1 MTTTAGAAGI
11 GLPEVDRIP
20 PRSTRYLRDERN
32 PNAFL
37 VQRSVFVDEDVLA
50 REREA
55 IFNRCWVYVGHGSE
69 VPEPNDFVSR
79 TVVGRPILFTRDK
92 GGEVRVWYN
101 ACTHRGAEVCRERRG
116 NARRFR
122 CFYHSWSFSTDGQL
136 VAMPDEDAYPEGFS
150 KEAHRLRGPAR
161 VESYRGFYF
170 VNVRADAEPLEE
182 YLAGTRYY
190 LDLTA
195 DQSAAGM
202 VVTPGSHEYSIKA
215 NWKLLVEN
223 SFDGYHAIPVHKTY
237 LDVQRSRGDQI
248 AGSTDG
254 DWKQSY
260 AYDLGNG
267 HAVTVKEAPWGRPIA
282 RWKPSMGAD
291 TREIVEDS
299 YRRLVETHGQE
310 RADEIAGLDFNMHV
324 FPNLSINNIMAV
336 IVRTYYPVSSG
347 LMHVNAWSLA
357 PAEESAPARRVRN
370 ESFLSFLG
378 PAGLATPDDNEAL
391 ESCHR
396 GYASDPGG
404 GWSDVS
410 RGMDIAEPRNWD
422 ELQMR
427 TFWRR
432 WSDLVEGPVGAHG
445 GER

>member
-1 MTTTAGAAGI
+1 MTVR
-11 GLPEVDRIP
+11 LPETQRIP
-20 PRSTRYLRDERN
+20 PRRTRYIRDERD

-37 VQRSVFVDEDVLA
+37 VQRSVFVDDAVLA

-55 IFNRCWVYVGHGSE
+55 IFNRCWIYVGHESE
-69 VPEPNDFVSR
+69 IPNPNDFVAR
-79 TVVGRPILFTRDK
+79 TVAGRPVLFTRDK
-92 GGEVRVWYN
+92 EGHVHVLYN

-116 NARRFR
+116 NTRRFR
-122 CFYHSWSFSTDGQL
+122 CFYHSWSFSTDGRL
-136 VAMPDEDAYPEGFS
+136 VAMPDEEGYPEGFDR
-150 KEAHRLRGPAR
+150 EAHRLRGPAR
-161 VESYRGFYF
+161 VESYRGFCF
-170 VNVRADAEPLEE
+170 MNVHADAEPLDE
-182 YLAGTRYY
+182 YLAGAKYY

-195 DQSAAGM
+195 DQSATGM
-202 VVTPGSHEYSIKA
+202 VVTPGAHEYSIKA

-237 LDVQRSRGDQI
+237 LDVQRARGDEI
-248 AGSTDG
+248 AGNTST
-254 DWKQSY
+254 DWKQSH

-291 TREIVEDS
+291 TKPIIEES
-299 YRRLVETHGQE
+299 YRRLVEVHGEE
-310 RADEIAGLDFNMHV
+310 RAAEIANLDFNMHI
-324 FPNLSINNIMAV
+324 FPNLVVNNIMAV
-336 IVRTYYPVSSG
+336 IIRTFYPLTPG
-347 LMHVNAWSLA
+347 LLHVNAWSLA
-357 PAEESAPARRVRN
+357 PPEESPAARRVRN

-396 GYASDPGG
+396 GYASDPGE

-410 RGMDIAEPRNWD
+410 RGMDFPEPRNWD

-432 WSDLVEGPVGAHG
+432 WSDLVEGMV
-445 GER
+445 EY

>member
-1 MTTTAGAAGI
+1 MTTSATR
-11 GLPEVDRIP
+11 LPELDRIP
-20 PRSTRYLRDERN
+20 ARTTRYLRDERN
-32 PNAFL
+32 PSAFL
-37 VQRSVFVDEDVLA
+37 VQRSVFIDDDVLA

-55 IFNRCWVYVGHGSE
+55 IFGRCWIYVGHESE
-69 VPEPNDFVSR
+69 IPNPNDFVAR
-79 TVVGRPILFTRDK
+79 AVVGRPVLFTRDA
-92 GGEVRVWYN
+92 GGQVRVWFN

-122 CFYHSWSFSTDGQL
+122 CFYHSWSFGTDGRL
-136 VAMPDEDAYPEGFS
+136 VAMPDEDAYPAGFD
-150 KEAHRLRGPAR
+150 KGAHGLRGPAR
-161 VESYRGFYF
+161 IESYRGFYF
-170 VNVRADAEPLEE
+170 MNLRPDAEPLID
-182 YLAGTRYY
+182 YLAGATYY

-202 VVTPGSHEYSIKA
+202 AVTPGSHEYSIKA

-237 LDVQRSRGDQI
+237 LDVQRGRGDEI
-248 AGSTDG
+248 AGNTET
-254 DWKQSY
+254 DWKQSH

-282 RWKPSMGAD
+282 RWKPSMGAG
-291 TREIVEDS
+291 TKPIVKES
-299 YRRLVETHGQE
+299 LRRLVDVHGEE
-310 RADEIAGLDFNMHV
+310 RAAEIANLDFNMHI
-324 FPNLSINNIMAV
+324 FPNLVINNIMAV
-336 IVRTYYPVSSG
+336 IIRTFYPLAPG
-347 LMHVNAWSLA
+347 LLNVNAWSLA
-357 PAEESAPARRVRN
+357 PAEESPEARRVRN

-396 GYASDPGG
+396 GYASDPGQ

-410 RGMDIAEPRNWD
+410 RGMDKAEPRNWD

-432 WSDLVEGPVGAHG
+432 WDDLVEGLV
-445 GER
+445 EY